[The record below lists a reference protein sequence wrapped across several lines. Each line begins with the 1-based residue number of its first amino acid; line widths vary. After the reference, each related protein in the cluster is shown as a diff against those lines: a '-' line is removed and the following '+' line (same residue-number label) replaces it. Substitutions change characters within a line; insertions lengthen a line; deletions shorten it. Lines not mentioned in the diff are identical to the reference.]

1 MIRKA
6 TKNDIPHIAEIYDK
20 TIDADQNSQ
29 TSQTGWI
36 KGVYPTTATAKDAFS
51 KDELFVIEED
61 GIIYGAAIIN
71 KTQPPAYA
79 DANWNYTDA
88 ADDRIMVLHTLVID
102 PETKGKGF
110 GTQFVKFYEDYAK
123 KDGCL
128 YLRIDTNEKNTAARR
143 LYKYLGYNEIDII
156 PGVFNGIP
164 DVHLVCME
172 KKVQ

>member
-6 TKNDIPHIAEIYDK
+6 IETDIPRIAEIYDK
-20 TIDADQNSQ
+20 TIDADRNS
-29 TSQTGWI
+29 TSSHVGWI
-36 KGVYPTTATAKDAFS
+36 KGVYPSAATAQDAFL
-51 KDELFVIEED
+51 KGELFVLEED
-61 GIIYGAAIIN
+61 NVIFGAAIIN
-71 KTQPPAYA
+71 KTQPPAYSK
-79 DANWNYTDA
+79 ANWNFTDA

-110 GTQFVKFYEDYAK
+110 GTQFVRFYEDYAK

-143 LYKYLGYNEIDII
+143 LYKHLGYNEIDII

>member
-6 TKNDIPHIAEIYDK
+6 TETDIPRIAEIYDK
-20 TIDADQNSQ
+20 TIDADRNS
-29 TSQTGWI
+29 TSSQTGWI
-36 KGVYPTTATAKDAFS
+36 KGIYPSAATAKDAFS
-51 KDELFVIEED
+51 KDELFVLEED
-61 GIIYGAAIIN
+61 NVIFGAAIIN

-79 DANWNYTDA
+79 KANWHYTDA
-88 ADDRIMVLHTLVID
+88 ADNRIMVLHTLVID

-110 GTQFVKFYEDYAK
+110 GTQFVRFYEDYAK

-143 LYKYLGYNEIDII
+143 LYKYLGYSEIDII
-156 PGVFNGIP
+156 TGVFNGIP

>member
-6 TKNDIPHIAEIYDK
+6 TENDILRIAEIYDK
-20 TIDADQNSQ
+20 TIDADLNS
-29 TSQTGWI
+29 TSSQTGWI
-36 KGVYPTTATAKDAFS
+36 TGVYPTAATARDALS
-51 KDELFVIEED
+51 MGELFVLEED
-61 GIIYGAAIIN
+61 NVIFGAAIIN

-79 DANWNYTDA
+79 KASWKYTDA
-88 ADDRIMVLHTLVID
+88 ADEQIMVLHTLVID
-102 PETKGKGF
+102 PDTKGRGF
-110 GTQFVKFYEDYAK
+110 GTQFVRFYEDYAK
-123 KDGCL
+123 KDGCM

-143 LYKYLGYNEIDII
+143 LYKHLGYSEIDII